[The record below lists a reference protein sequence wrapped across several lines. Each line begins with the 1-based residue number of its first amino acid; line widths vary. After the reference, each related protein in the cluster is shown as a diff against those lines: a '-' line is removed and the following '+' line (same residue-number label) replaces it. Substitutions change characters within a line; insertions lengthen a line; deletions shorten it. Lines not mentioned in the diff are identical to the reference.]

1 MRTLFS
7 LIVVALLLAMPAAVF
22 ADPIAV
28 EMIVDGGATE
38 TDVGDVKVW
47 DDGTNLYVYYVPIDP
62 LPWPWHSI
70 TLTHLEV
77 GTGLSDIP
85 QKNGNPIPG
94 KFTWSEAK
102 GNNADLDGDGTP
114 DLGYYEIPLG
124 SLGAGTK
131 LYIAAH
137 AEVCSEDYETY
148 PDVDSIISALPA
160 TVTMD
165 ASVTLPASYVDVTI
179 SDGGIL
185 DGSYIGYCID
195 SGILID
201 VTAPP
206 PPPYYDVAVDT
217 NGLVDFDGDPVMDRI
232 NYILNQI
239 DDYLSQGYSHSDI
252 QVAIWRLLP
261 LQSLPT
267 NYPKPDAIE
276 ANVTAIL
283 NDANANGVDYEP
295 ECGDYLGIKL
305 EPPPIVIIDENGNE
319 IRIPVQRILI
329 RIPLECGCDTAW
341 GSIKEFGPLWDYS
354 EPNPHDGRVDD
365 TYGYDFPGKNW
376 AHYFTYVVQGGNGAP
391 PRMSLASSVTTTWG
405 SIKNR

>member
-7 LIVVALLLAMPAAVF
+7 LIVVASLLTMPVAVF
-22 ADPIAV
+22 AHTEGDPFVADMIA
-28 EMIVDGGATE
+28 DGGSSATE
-38 TDVGDVKVW
+38 TDVGDVLVW
-47 DDGTNLYVYYVPIDP
+47 DQGGNLYVKFAPLDP
-62 LPWPWHSI
+62 LPWPWYSM

-77 GTGLSDIP
+77 ATSLSDIP

-94 KFTWSEAK
+94 QFTWSEAK

-124 SLGAGTK
+124 SLGVGTK

-148 PDVDSIISALPA
+148 PDVDSIISALPD

-165 ASVTLPASYVDVTI
+165 VSVTLPASYIDVTI

-185 DGSYIGYCID
+185 DGSYVGYCID

-206 PPPYYDVAVDT
+206 PPPPYYDVGVNT
-217 NGLVDFDGDPVMDRI
+217 NGLVDLDGNPVMDRI
-232 NYILNQI
+232 NYILNQ
-239 DDYLSQGYSHSDI
+239 DYLSQGYSHSDI

-267 NYPKPDAIE
+267 NYPNPPAVE
-276 ANVTAIL
+276 ANVTAIV
-283 NDANANGVDYEP
+283 NDANANGVGYEP
-295 ECGDYLGIKL
+295 ECGDYLAIKL
-305 EPPPIVIIDENGNE
+305 EPPPIPIPDPPYFK
-319 IRIPVQRILI
+319 PVQRILI
-329 RIPLECGCDTAW
+329 RIPLGCGCDTAW
-341 GSIKEFGPLWDYS
+341 GSIPEVNLDPD
-354 EPNPHDGRVDD
+354 EPNDD
-365 TYGYDFPGKNW
+365 RDDSFAYDFPGNNW
-376 AHYFTYVVQGGNGAP
+376 AHFFTYVVQGASPAP
-391 PRMSLASSVTTTWG
+391 PRMSLDSSVTTTWG